1 MIRKYLAVPVSC
13 PTYHPVN
20 YSKPK
25 NKLNPVGGGGGGG
38 EEGGRGHSIVKKT
51 NSVEY
56 TTGKLPSFSIVI
68 SCI

>member
-13 PTYHPVN
+13 PTYHPAN

-25 NKLNPVGGGGGGG
+25 NKLDPVGGGGGGV
-38 EEGGRGHSIVKKT
+38 EEEGRGHSIVKKT